1 MTSFALFFSTGFALA
16 ARDAAVRA
24 MVRDKKNL
32 MRVKWVVVETGLG
45 EVGVVVM
52 EKC

>member
-1 MTSFALFFSTGFALA
+1 
-16 ARDAAVRA
+16 